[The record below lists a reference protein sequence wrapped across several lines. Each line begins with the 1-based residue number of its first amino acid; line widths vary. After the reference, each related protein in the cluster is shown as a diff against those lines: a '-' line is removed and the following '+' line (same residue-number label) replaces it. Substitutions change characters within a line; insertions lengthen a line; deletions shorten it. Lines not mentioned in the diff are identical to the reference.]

1 MRLLISEVAAAMGGS
16 LVGVEG
22 DPVVSEVVTDSRRVS
37 PGSLFVALRG
47 ERLDGHDFDRQAL
60 GAGAVAV
67 VTVRGASLA
76 EPRVEV
82 DHSGQALRD
91 LAALVRSRLEVPV
104 LAVTGST
111 GKTSTKDLLAGA
123 LGPGTWAAPHSY
135 NNEVGVP
142 LTVLGAPEDAES
154 LVLEVGSR
162 GKGHIAWLAP
172 VVDPWVAVLTNVGVA
187 HLETFGDLDAVADAK
202 WELMEGLRPGGVG
215 VIPAED
221 ERLMRRKLAARMTF
235 GVSPAA
241 DVAVEGVR
249 LDDRARP
256 SFHLRT
262 PSGHGEVHLS
272 MAGAHQAL
280 NAAAATA
287 AALAV
292 GRSLEEVVPGLEKAA
307 GSPWRMEVHSGR
319 FLVVN
324 DAYNANPASMSAAL
338 ETVAAMPGRHL
349 AVLGRMAELGPAAR
363 EEHLRIGRL
372 VVRLGYAALVVVGE
386 DPGLADGAGGLA
398 RGAADQDQGWDLLTH
413 LMAPGDVVLVK
424 GSRVVGLERLAER
437 LVEESGR

>member
-16 LVGVEG
+16 LVGVTG
-22 DPVVSEVVTDSRRVS
+22 DPVISEVVTDSRRVS

-67 VTVRGASLA
+67 VTERGASLA
-76 EPRVEV
+76 EPRLEV
-82 DHSGQALRD
+82 DHTGQALRD
-91 LAALVRSRLEVPV
+91 LAVLVRARLEIPV

-187 HLETFGDLDAVADAK
+187 HLETFGDLEAVTDAK
-202 WELMEGLRPGGVG
+202 WELMEALRPGGVG

-221 ERLMRRKLAARMTF
+221 ERLMRRELAARMTF

-241 DVAVEGVR
+241 DVAVEGVH

-272 MAGAHQAL
+272 LAGAHQAL

-292 GRSLEEVVPGLEKAA
+292 GRSLEEVVPGLEKAS

-319 FLVVN
+319 FVVVN
-324 DAYNANPASMSAAL
+324 DAYNANPASMSSAL
-338 ETVAAMPGRHL
+338 ETVAALAGRHV
-349 AVLGRMAELGPAAR
+349 AVLGRMAELGSAAR

-372 VVRLGYAALVVVGE
+372 VARLGYDALVVVGE
-386 DPGLADGAGGLA
+386 DPGLADGAAGLA
-398 RGAADQDQGWDLLTH
+398 RAAADLEQGWDLLVD
-413 LMAPGDVVLVK
+413 LIAPGDVVLVK

-437 LVEESGR
+437 LVEEAGR